1 MKNVNQS
8 KRGDAMLKGNCSIN
22 RSYIRTCLT
31 LITVLFFNILLPI
44 STYALSSETA
54 DYDIVDYFVAVDH
67 PPFQQEYS
75 GDGYSYLNVGI
86 SVPLQHFEGRTIT
99 GTVGGNNSMVEA
111 MGQIDNTGR
120 ALLSFPLYSY
130 GNYEIIIY
138 DENGLVIFEEA
149 VIVDS
154 QEEEFNLEQL
164 EPSPLIEGESEPKP
178 EENIVTEPEIEIEP
192 EPETVLENEE
202 QTETESEPDTEPV
215 TEAESPSETESEP
228 VVSITDAEGKG
239 MGIWIPLIGLGL
251 GLAVIGLFLAKPKP
265 CTDKLLAWQKAEKLR
280 KEKRTIADKA
290 KADADNTTATRTE
303 IEAELSEIRQK
314 YPSAGKTGGNESWI
328 ESEGRRITGRDIEL
342 RREAERA
349 AYEKYREDPNPESA
363 KKLEEEWK
371 KSASPESEAER
382 KEIEERAKDLE
393 HRLNEAINEE
403 QNARKKADEAEKAA
417 EKASENADA
426 ARRAY
431 EDCIGTKISGSDAD
445 TKSGVD
451 ADTPGRGTSISTE
464 EEPSQTK
471 ERPCSEN
478 EPPQERNII
487 ELGTVTLPVQLKVR
501 LDGCHAHAA
510 AVTATNISEQLSD
523 ASEKLGWL
531 SSAMDLKG
539 IGSALI
545 RDRSGWKMLGESI
558 APGIGKITGTPIP
571 TSPLQAGVD
580 ILSFY
585 AKIAGVIVKKVP
597 ELQDRRLNDCTVY
610 ISDIRRTMRAT
621 CSEIWVC
628 KKGQWVFDEKR
639 FTLTLI
645 REVKSGERKFENI
658 TWAQAQ
664 EEIDKWENVQMN
676 RLKRALD
683 ELADMESRC
692 R

>member
-1 MKNVNQS
+1 
-8 KRGDAMLKGNCSIN
+8 MLKSNVLTN
-22 RSYIRTCLT
+22 RSYITTSLV
-31 LITVLFFNILLPI
+31 LITVLFFNIFLPI
-44 STYALSSETA
+44 STSALSNGSA
-54 DYDIVDYFVAVDH
+54 DYDIVDYFIAVDH

-86 SVPLQHFEGRTIT
+86 SVPLQHFQGVTVT
-99 GTVGGNNSMVEA
+99 GTVEGNNSMVEA
-111 MGQIDNTGR
+111 IGQVDDMGR
-120 ALLSFPLYSY
+120 VLLSFPLYSY
-130 GNYEIIIY
+130 GNYEIVIY

-149 VIVDS
+149 VMVDS
-154 QEEEFNLEQL
+154 QEGEFNIEQL
-164 EPSPLIEGESEPKP
+164 EPSPLIEVESEPES
-178 EENIVTEPEIEIEP
+178 EEVIITEPEIEIEP
-192 EPETVLENEE
+192 EPETVLENGGK
-202 QTETESEPDTEPV
+202 TETVPEPDREPV
-215 TEAESPSETESEP
+215 TETESPSETESEP
-228 VVSITDAEGKG
+228 VVSITDSEGKG
-239 MGIWIPLIGLGL
+239 IGIWMPLIGLGIGL
-251 GLAVIGLFLAKPKP
+251 GVIGLFLTKSKP
-265 CTDKLLAWQKAEKLR
+265 CKDKFLAWQKAEQLR
-280 KEKRTIADKA
+280 KEKRAIADKA
-290 KADADNTTATRTE
+290 KADADNASAARAE

-314 YPSAGKTGGNESWI
+314 YPSAGKPGGDESWI

-349 AYEKYREDPNPESA
+349 AYEKYRENPNPETA

-371 KSASPESEAER
+371 ESASPESEAER

-393 HRLNEAINEE
+393 RRLNESIKEE
-403 QNARKKADEAEKAA
+403 QNAIKKADEAEKAA
-417 EKASENADA
+417 EKAAENADA

-431 EDCIGTKISGSDAD
+431 EECIGSTTSGTD
-445 TKSGVD
+445 G
-451 ADTPGRGTSISTE
+451 DTPGSGTSIGTE
-464 EEPSQTK
+464 EQPSQTK

-510 AVTATNISEQLSD
+510 AVTATDISEQLSD
-523 ASEKLGWL
+523 ASETLGWL

-558 APGIGKITGTPIP
+558 APGIGKVTGTPIP

-585 AKIAGVIVKKVP
+585 AKIAGIIVKKVP

-628 KKGQWVFDEKR
+628 KNGQWVFDEKR

-664 EEIDKWENVQMN
+664 EEIEKWENIQMN
-676 RLKRALD
+676 KLKRALD

-692 R
+692 S